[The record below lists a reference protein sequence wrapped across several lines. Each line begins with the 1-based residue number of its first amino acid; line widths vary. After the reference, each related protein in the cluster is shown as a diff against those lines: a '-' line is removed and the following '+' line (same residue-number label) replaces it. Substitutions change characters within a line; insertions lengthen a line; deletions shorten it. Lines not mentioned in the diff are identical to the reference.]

1 MQNKRS
7 LGIARLVLCTATVA
21 ILSAC
26 GQSAPSESD
35 AKQAVMNALGDC
47 KYFELRDF
55 TKVNGIPGDSGND
68 YRIDVKYTVRM
79 SPDSDVKD
87 QVKQWSA
94 LYDRYQSM
102 NADAEQKAND
112 YYRQKQ
118 AYVDANPNDLSAG
131 QTFEQQHQDI
141 YKPMSDETIAVGNLA
156 SQLELNSPA
165 RFLRSQIVQACPSVN
180 LQLLGN
186 FFRGKPTD
194 LAEDVDAEF
203 TQTLDMIR
211 TDKGWQAAR

>member
-1 MQNKRS
+1 MQNKRN
-7 LGIARLVLCTATVA
+7 LGIARLVLCTVAAA

-26 GQSAPSESD
+26 GHSAPSESD
-35 AKQAVMNALGDC
+35 AKQAVTNALGDC

-68 YRIDVKYTVRM
+68 YRIDVKYTIRM

-131 QTFEQQHQDI
+131 QTFEQRHHDL
-141 YKPMSDETIAVGNLA
+141 YKPMSDEKIAVGNLA
-156 SQLELNSPA
+156 AQLELNNPG
-165 RFLRSQIVQACPSVN
+165 RFFRSRIVQACPNVN
-180 LQLLGN
+180 LPLLGN
-186 FFRGKPTD
+186 FFKGKAAD
-194 LAEDVDAEF
+194 LADDVDVEF

-211 TDKGWQAAR
+211 TDNGWQAAR